1 MLIET
6 IKAAQ
11 LAARKARDA
20 KTATLLTTIIGE
32 AEMVGKSAGNR
43 VSTDAEVLQVLRK
56 FEKNQVENQKIYI
69 DRRLPEAVAEAEF
82 EIEVIR
88 SFLPTKLTDLQV
100 LKDIGTVMTEKGL
113 AREVK
118 SMGIVTKELKAKYGD
133 QFEGQQVSTIFKNM
147 LA

>member
-1 MLIET
+1 MLLQR

-11 LAARKARDA
+11 LAARKAHDDVR
-20 KTATLLTTIIGE
+20 KTLLTTIIGE

-43 VSTDAEVLQVLRK
+43 ESTDVEVLQVLKK
-56 FEKNQVENQKIYI
+56 FEKNQIENQKIYI

-88 SFLPTKLTDLQV
+88 SFLPAKLTDMQV
-100 LKDIGTVMTEKGL
+100 QTDIGTVMQQL
-113 AREVK
+113 NLSREQKSQGAVVK
-118 SMGIVTKELKAKYGD
+118 ALKEMHGNAFD
-133 QFEGQQVSTIFKNM
+133 GQQVSTMFKNM